1 MKNNKK
7 KSPVKVIFTIVGA
20 LFGLLLLV
28 MVIGALSGGLENSAG
43 AGGDADP
50 SDAIAE
56 YGGCTAEITGGRFL
70 SSYEGAPAVRVA
82 FTYRNDGADP
92 LYLLESFSIRA
103 YQDGVELDYISL
115 NDESEK
121 ARNTITGVKGGAG
134 LQCEM
139 VFATRS
145 GAPVEVRVCTPT
157 EAAERLAAATL
168 INGGQ

>member
-1 MKNNKK
+1 MKNKK
-7 KSPVKVIFTIVGA
+7 KSPVKVIFTIAGA
-20 LFGLLLLV
+20 LFGLLLLI
-28 MVIGALSGGLENSAG
+28 MVIGALSGGLNDSTG
-43 AGGDADP
+43 TGGDTDP
-50 SDAIAE
+50 SDALAE

-70 SSYEGAPAVRVA
+70 SNYDGAPAVSVA
-82 FTYRNDGADP
+82 FAYQNNGADP
-92 LYLLESFSIRA
+92 LYLLESFNIRA

-121 ARNTITGVKGGAG
+121 AQNTITGVKDGAG

-145 GAPVEVRVCTPT
+145 GSPVEVRVCAPT
-157 EAAERLAAATL
+157 ETAERLATATL